1 MIFEYLMIELREG
14 PREYRPTYTYIGC
27 GKILD
32 FEFART
38 I

>member
-1 MIFEYLMIELREG
+1 MLSDDLREG